1 MVVQLGT
8 RVMQSLCTHGGKKP
22 PSSNG
27 GHKSFR
33 ERYPVRMTPRTQTVC
48 LSTVCPQFV
57 YRFPWTRRAKYSAA
71 LCGVCCACVCPDA
84 PVAAGMTS
92 VYMTSQEP
100 VSAHRV
106 SVSRRRGSIL
116 FAACCERSLGS
127 GSNVSILH
135 NDHKDKFRRTNR
147 IC

>member
-1 MVVQLGT
+1 
-8 RVMQSLCTHGGKKP
+8 MQSLCTHGGKKT

-57 YRFPWTRRAKYSAA
+57 YRFPWTRRAKYSAV

-92 VYMTSQEP
+92 AYMTSQEP
-100 VSAHRV
+100 VSARRV
-106 SVSRRRGSIL
+106 SVSRRRGSIPL
-116 FAACCERSLGS
+116 PLVAREVLGLGRMYPSYITTTKTNS
-127 GSNVSILH
+127 GGPIEFVNAQQ
-135 NDHKDKFRRTNR
+135 
-147 IC
+147 